1 MRRRSLVEGRTV
13 HANIYCCRTLD
24 SSVSTAVGLG
34 VSAEMRWQM
43 SHARSSRLPGS
54 VRLQCTSFGFVPTKY
69 PGSPIDVFDPLTAPP
84 EVDVHASYMC

>member
-13 HANIYCCRTLD
+13 HANIYCCRTLYSERLD
-24 SSVSTAVGLG
+24 GGWAW